1 MCCYVERFER
11 DSFMILSVS
20 RRTDIPSFYLDWFLN
35 RLREGWLLVRNP
47 FNPSQ
52 VSRVP
57 LSPSVIECI
66 VFWTKNPEP
75 LLMKLDQLKPYRFYI
90 QFTVNPYGKDLESRL
105 PELGK
110 RLDVFRELSRKLGSE
125 RMVWRYSPVIL
136 NHIHSA
142 ESHCAAFNT
151 VARALS
157 GFTEECKLS
166 FLEMY
171 AKIRSRMGA
180 LGVVERGD
188 AETLALAGR
197 FAELA
202 EKNSIRL
209 SACGQPDRRPPGIPP
224 SSCLDGALLQ
234 RITGQTFS
242 FTKDPLQRGV

>member
-1 MCCYVERFER
+1 
-11 DSFMILSVS
+11 
-20 RRTDIPSFYLDWFLN
+20 
-35 RLREGWLLVRNP
+35 
-47 FNPSQ
+47 
-52 VSRVP
+52 
-57 LSPSVIECI
+57 
-66 VFWTKNPEP
+66 
-75 LLMKLDQLKPYRFYI
+75 
-90 QFTVNPYGKDLESRL
+90 
-105 PELGK
+105 
-110 RLDVFRELSRKLGSE
+110 
-125 RMVWRYSPVIL
+125 MVWRYSPVIL

-209 SACGQPDRRPPGIPP
+209 SACGKPDLRPAGIPV
-224 SSCLDGALLQ
+224 SSCIDGALIQ
-234 RITGQTFS
+234 RITGKAMS
-242 FTKDPLQRGV
+242 FKKDPGQRGVCACVESVDVGSYQTCLNGCAYCYANHSHAAATRKAACYDPESPFLCDTARPGDVITDRAIRMHGATGGQQLRLTL